1 MSYAFQVAVGIV
13 LGAQLGCAG
22 SQGMNVSEPVT
33 DSAIAVEVV
42 AEGLSNPV
50 VVTAP
55 SNDLRLFIVEQPG
68 RIRIVQGGQLLGEP
82 FLDITDRVR
91 SGGER
96 GLLGLAFHPDYAAN
110 GLFYVDYT
118 DRNGDTRV
126 ERYRATADPNLAN
139 AASNTLVITIPQ
151 PYGNH
156 NGGQVSFGPDGMLY
170 IGMGDGGSAN
180 DPQNNG
186 QNAGTLL
193 GALLRI
199 DVDGGAPYAVPADN
213 PFRNDAQARGEI
225 WAIGLRNPWRFAF
238 DPEGGFLYV
247 GDVGQNQWEEID
259 VVPADAP
266 GINYGWNL
274 REGSHCFGGASCG
287 GPELADP
294 ALEYGHDNGCS
305 VIGGFVYR
313 GTELPAVVGH
323 YFYSDYCS
331 GWLRSF
337 RYADGRVEEHKEWA
351 VGSIGPVLSFGED
364 AARNLYLTS
373 SSGRV
378 YRLVSR

>member
-1 MSYAFQVAVGIV
+1 MQHVIVTAVGV
-13 LGAQLGCAG
+13 VVSAQIGCAG
-22 SQGMNVSEPVT
+22 SRGMNVSEPVT
-33 DSAIAVEVV
+33 DSAIAVEMV

-55 SNDLRLFIVEQPG
+55 SSDPRLFIVEQPG
-68 RIRIVQGGQLLGEP
+68 RIRIVQGGQLLDEP

-110 GLFYVDYT
+110 GFFYVDYT
-118 DRNGDTRV
+118 DGNGDTRV
-126 ERYRATADPNLAN
+126 ERYTVTADPNLAA
-139 AASNTLVITIPQ
+139 AASAKLVITIPQ

-156 NGGQVSFGPDGMLY
+156 NGGQVSFGPDGMLF

-180 DPQNNG
+180 DPQDNG

-199 DVDGGAPYAVPADN
+199 DVDSGDPYAVPPDN
-213 PFRNDAQARGEI
+213 PFLNVARARGEI
-225 WAIGLRNPWRFAF
+225 WAVGLRNPWRFAF
-238 DPEGGFLYV
+238 DPEGGFLYI

-259 VVPADAP
+259 VVAVDQA
-266 GINYGWNL
+266 GVNYGWNV
-274 REGSHCFGGASCG
+274 REGGHCFGGASCG
-287 GPELADP
+287 GPELTDP
-294 ALEYGHDNGCS
+294 VLEYGHDNGCS

-313 GTELPAVVGH
+313 GAAVPDVVGH
-323 YFYSDYCS
+323 YFYSDYCG

-337 RYADGRVEEHKEWA
+337 RYANGRVEDHKEWA
-351 VGSIGPVLSFGED
+351 IGSIGAVLSFGED

-373 SSGRV
+373 SSGSV

>member
-1 MSYAFQVAVGIV
+1 MQHVVVTAVGIV

-33 DSAIAVEVV
+33 DSAIAVEMVV
-42 AEGLSNPV
+42 EGLSNPV

-55 SNDLRLFIVEQPG
+55 SSDPRLFIVEQPG
-68 RIRIVQGGQLLGEP
+68 RIRIVQGGRLLGEP

-110 GLFYVDYT
+110 GFFYVDYT
-118 DRNGDTRV
+118 DGNGDTRV
-126 ERYRATADPNLAN
+126 ERYRVTADPNLAD
-139 AASNTLVITIPQ
+139 AASAKLVITIPQ
-151 PYGNH
+151 PHGNH

-193 GALLRI
+193 GGLLRI
-199 DVDGGAPYAVPADN
+199 DADSGDPYAVPADN
-213 PFRNDAQARGEI
+213 PFRNDAQAQGEI
-225 WAIGLRNPWRFAF
+225 WAVGLRNPWRFAF
-238 DPEGGFLYV
+238 DPEGGFLYI

-259 VVPADAP
+259 VVAA
-266 GINYGWNL
+266 GVAGVNYGWNV
-274 REGSHCFGGASCG
+274 REGSHCFGGVSCG
-287 GPELADP
+287 DSELTDP
-294 ALEYGHDNGCS
+294 VLEYGHDNGCS

-313 GTELPAVVGH
+313 GTALQDVVGH
-323 YFYSDYCS
+323 YFYSDYCG

-337 RYADGRVEEHKEWA
+337 RYANGRVEEHKEWA
-351 VGSIGPVLSFGED
+351 IGSIGAVLSFGED